1 MKRIGA
7 LTLAAGLGLVAYAQ
21 DPPKR
26 AIPILRPATKA
37 DDKKADDQKPAAGSP
52 GEQLAKAKKDYE
64 KAQQAYLTSRREAAE
79 LAKEIYEKD
88 PKADV
93 ALEAYDVMSAT
104 GGLLGVA
111 GTKISA
117 EIAANHYANPK
128 IAKYLA
134 TLGRGATGEA
144 FLEKVLAENKDK
156 AAKAQ
161 ACFMIAD
168 AANALVDRE
177 KDAKKA
183 DELAEKALKYF
194 ERAKAEFGD
203 VPQARGGTMASAA
216 DAAMFSLKFLRP
228 GKPAPEIEGPDMDEK
243 TFKLSDY
250 KGKVVMLDFWG
261 HW

>member
-21 DPPKR
+21 DPPTK
-26 AIPILRPATKA
+26 AVPILRPATKA
-37 DDKKADDQKPAAGSP
+37 DDTKAEAKKPAEGSDA
-52 GEQLAKAKKDYE
+52 ERLAKAKKDYE
-64 KAQQAYLTSRREAAE
+64 KAQQAYLTSRRDASE

-111 GTKISA
+111 GTKISS

-128 IAKYLA
+128 IAKYLP

-156 AAKAQ
+156 ACKAQ

-183 DELAEKALKYF
+183 DALAEKALKYF

-203 VPQARGGTMASAA
+203 VAYRGETMAVAA
-216 DAAMFSLKFLRP
+216 DGAMFSLKFLRP
-228 GKPAPEIEGPDMDEK
+228 GKPAPEIVGPDMDEK

-250 KGKVVMLDFWG
+250 KGKVVLIDFWG